1 MIFWEF
7 SKITDFQG
15 SRDLSRAV
23 KFSHGDH
30 AQNRGVRDKS
40 RDLGT
45 LPAVCPKSRIWRLI
59 ARNGN
64 TDCQQMN

>member
-1 MIFWEF
+1 MIFWEC

-45 LPAVCPKSRIWRLI
+45 LSANVEGSAVSLGGR
-59 ARNGN
+59 
-64 TDCQQMN
+64 DH

>member
-1 MIFWEF
+1 MIFWEC

-23 KFSHGDH
+23 KFSHGDYV
-30 AQNRGVRDKS
+30 QNRGVRDKS

-45 LPAVCPKSRIWRLI
+45 LALI
-59 ARNGN
+59 SILKITFRFHFS
-64 TDCQQMN
+64 

>member
-1 MIFWEF
+1 MIFWEC

-30 AQNRGVRDKS
+30 AQNRGLRDKS

-45 LPAVCPKSRIWRLI
+45 LLPLTVES
-59 ARNGN
+59 
-64 TDCQQMN
+64 